1 MIPVWDRRS
10 RRRILTMP
18 APTSQRAINRLLCL
32 RALLAAFPLITL
44 ISLTAYSQQYDPGL
58 FSGLRWRL
66 IGPFRAG
73 RVTSVAGVT
82 AQPSVYYFGTPGGG
96 VWKTT
101 DAGRVWKPIFDEVPV
116 ASVGAVAVAPSSPN
130 IVYVGTGEQTPG
142 NGVYKSTDAGASWTN
157 VGLADTRYIP
167 TILVDSNNADVV
179 LVASAGDRSP
189 TSARGIFKS
198 TDGGK
203 TWSKVLSKEPSA
215 ALDMCF
221 APDDSHIVYAVLGR
235 RGPGAGAAP
244 AQGSDSGIYRSA
256 DQGASWQAVSGQG
269 LPTTNLGRVGVA
281 VAP

>member
-1 MIPVWDRRS
+1 MFCQTLRRRS
-10 RRRILTMP
+10 IQMIRKC
-18 APTSQRAINRLLCL
+18 RLLMSVAL
-32 RALLAAFPLITL
+32 TLLAF
-44 ISLTAYSQQYDPGL
+44 STALSQQYDNSL
-58 FSGLRWRL
+58 YSGLRWRL

-73 RVTSVAGVT
+73 RVTSVAGVPG
-82 AQPSVYYFGTPGGG
+82 QPSVYYFGTPGGG

-101 DAGRVWKPIFDEVPV
+101 NAGRVWKPIFDEVPV

-167 TILVDSNNADVV
+167 TVLVDPNNADVV

-189 TSARGIFKS
+189 GSARGIFKS

-203 TWSKVLSKEPSA
+203 TWSKVLSKEQSA
-215 ALDMCF
+215 AIDMCF

-235 RGPGAGAAP
+235 RGQGAGAP
-244 AQGSDSGIYRSA
+244 
-256 DQGASWQAVSGQG
+256 
-269 LPTTNLGRVGVA
+269 
-281 VAP
+281 